1 MSKFF
6 YFDADDKNCLPNLHR
21 IHRTAIQLGIY
32 RRSFKV
38 AFVAGTLL
46 NLINQPQTMLEFIF
60 LDFPAG
66 VGLVNVIKTLLTYA
80 VPFLV
85 ASYGALA
92 VPDLRPNPTQT
103 GQS

>member
-6 YFDADDKNCLPNLHR
+6 GFDCIDRNCLLSMFH
-21 IHRTAIQLGIY
+21 IHRMANQQGIY

-38 AFVAGTLL
+38 AFIVGTLL
-46 NLINQPQTMLEFIF
+46 NLINQPQAMFGFLF

-66 VGLVNVIKTLLTYA
+66 ERLNIIKMLLTYA

-85 ASYGALA
+85 ASYVALTA
-92 VPDLRPNPTQT
+92 LDIRQNPTRKA
-103 GQS
+103 